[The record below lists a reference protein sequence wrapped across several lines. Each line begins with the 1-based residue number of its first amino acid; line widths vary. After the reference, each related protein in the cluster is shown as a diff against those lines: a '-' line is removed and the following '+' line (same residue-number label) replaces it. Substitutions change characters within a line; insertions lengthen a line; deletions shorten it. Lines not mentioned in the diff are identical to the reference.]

1 MRWTILCSLP
11 IVLLLIVETSG
22 RKHYIVET
30 TQGKHLDSPVNIKV
44 EASSKRGPMKKH
56 NPYPANDYSNSNGGK
71 KTNFF
76 KILPKIMETMKSEQF
91 WNFVIESYKD
101 AMPHLFKFID
111 EAKPHMMEFFQKAT
125 PIMMK
130 NFQSSGFQEIIM
142 SKLFALFPP
151 KVTIG
156 GKPIKSGSDYD
167 DYFSST
173 FVKEMVHNLADEY
186 LPKIISTMNDPALF
200 KFLDKTIPE
209 LTPLFTDM
217 LRKGAKEFGELLK
230 NITPI
235 IIDKASS
242 SGLIDEVTEKLDMG
256 DLVGMIG

>member
-56 NPYPANDYSNSNGGK
+56 NPYPANDYINSNGGK

-91 WNFVIESYKD
+91 WKFVRDSYKD
-101 AMPHLFKFID
+101 AMPHIFKFID
-111 EAKPHMMEFFQKAT
+111 EAKPHIMELFKKAT
-125 PIMMK
+125 PIIMK
-130 NFQSSGFQEIIM
+130 NFQSSGFQEAIV
-142 SKLFALFPP
+142 SKLFGNP

-156 GKPIKSGSDYD
+156 GKPIKYGSGYN
-167 DYFSST
+167 DYFSAT